1 MGNTVDSSHVCMY
14 KKCSNLPLF
23 YWNRS
28 THLAGHHAVTGFHGA
43 GHGVAGS
50 RSKRRSGGHPEAR
63 SRSKVLEVVAGGP
76 GASDEGWA
84 RGSGPAE
91 RGSTRWGRAEG
102 ARAGAV
108 VGRAGTVGRRREAR
122 VADILRGT
130 RPRRG
135 WARRSR
141 RGGVLG
147 GSGARRR
154 APLIRGCAGRRPRPR
169 RRALKR
175 RGPLKAR
182 RRPGERVAWVLREVL
197 GLRAGRRSLPG
208 RGGVLQGDW
217 QRDGG
222 RYAAAKACKSIRCLP
237 HPVTPPASSRIQLGY
252 VYQQQLLTY
261 TKCILQNE

>member
-1 MGNTVDSSHVCMY
+1 M
-14 KKCSNLPLF
+14 F

-28 THLAGHHAVTGFHGA
+28 THLAGHHAVAGFHGA
-43 GHGVAGS
+43 GHGVAGPGS
-50 RSKRRSGGHPEAR
+50 EGRPGGHAEAGPW
-63 SRSKVLEVVAGGP
+63 SEVLEVVAGGP
-76 GASDEGWA
+76 GASDEGWT

-91 RGSTRWGRAEG
+91 RWAPRRGGAEG
-102 ARAGAV
+102 SRAGAV
-108 VGRAGTVGRRREAR
+108 VGRSGAVGGRREAR
-122 VADILRGT
+122 VANILRGT
-130 RPRRG
+130 GPRRG
-135 WARRSR
+135 GARGRR

-147 GSGARRR
+147 SGGARRR
-154 APLIRGCAGRRPRPR
+154 ASLVGGRARRRPRPR
-169 RRALKR
+169 RRALER

-182 RRPGERVAWVLREVL
+182 RRPGERVAWVLSEVL

-252 VYQQQLLTY
+252 VYQQQFLTY
-261 TKCILQNE
+261 TKRILQKG